1 MTIVIADPVV
11 ESFTKQSEYVIRIQN
26 RINTSS
32 FVTTLVYV
40 EASTPDR
47 HIHQWPSLSR
57 VAVSQNGSQLYPSL
71 LVAAYSPIEHKSRI
85 YCGLSLGN

>member
-32 FVTTLVYV
+32 FVTTLFYV

-47 HIHQWPSLSR
+47 HIHQWASLSR
-57 VAVSQNGSQLYPSL
+57 VAVSQKWFSTVSL
-71 LVAAYSPIEHKSRI
+71 PPGCSIFA
-85 YCGLSLGN
+85 N